1 MAASKPQ
8 ETYLKKYYL
17 IGTVK
22 NKQELIEVST
32 GELMEAQ
39 GSQWK
44 ICTHYRH
51 IPVDLSVR

>member
-17 IGTVK
+17 IGRTVK

-39 GSQWK
+39 GSQ
-44 ICTHYRH
+44 
-51 IPVDLSVR
+51 